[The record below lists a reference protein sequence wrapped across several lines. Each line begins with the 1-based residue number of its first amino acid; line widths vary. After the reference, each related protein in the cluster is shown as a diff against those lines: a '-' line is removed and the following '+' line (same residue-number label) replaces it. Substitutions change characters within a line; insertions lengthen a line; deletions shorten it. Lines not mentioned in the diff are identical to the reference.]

1 MTSTAWDASQ
11 VDDPPPPPSG
21 GLGDRGFL
29 LVLAASF
36 CAFANYAPLLSV
48 APLWADEGGAAS
60 AGVGAATGVTMA
72 TTVAAQLCMP
82 WLLRR
87 WNLAQ
92 VFAAGSLLLGVPT
105 LAYLLS
111 AQLAPVLAVSAVRGA
126 GFGVVAVAGSA
137 LVVELVAE
145 RKRGRAVAWHGIAA
159 GLPQVV
165 CLPLA
170 VWGVE
175 TWGYAPV
182 FVVTALLSIAA
193 APLIWP
199 VRRYGPLA
207 HAAAA
212 LRAGPRQP
220 EPAGR
225 WRPLLNPWSVLIT
238 AACAL
243 GGLTSFLPLALA
255 DGDVAAAAL
264 FVLAA
269 TMITGRWAAGWL
281 SDRFGPGRLL
291 VPSVLAC
298 AAGMAGFAA
307 AVAGAPA
314 WPVSLTAATVYGFG
328 FGALQNDTLVVMLTR
343 AGPRGSALASTV
355 WNSAY
360 DAGTGIGS
368 AGIGLLTGALT
379 VGGAFTVTAAA
390 IAASAPLAWAGARRS
405 RGRSRA
411 DGSP

>member
-1 MTSTAWDASQ
+1 MTSTVSRGE
-11 VDDPPPPPSG
+11 PPQSPG
-21 GLGDRGFL
+21 GLSGRGFL
-29 LVLAASF
+29 LVLAATF

-48 APLWADEGGAAS
+48 VPLWADEGGADA
-60 AGVGAATGVTMA
+60 AGTGAATGVTMA

-87 WNLAQ
+87 WSLAE
-92 VFAAGSLLLGVPT
+92 VFAVGALLLGVPT

-111 AQLAPVLAVSAVRGA
+111 SQLVPVLAVSAVRGA

-137 LVVELVAE
+137 LVADLVAE
-145 RKRGRAVAWHGIAA
+145 GKRGQAVGWHGIAA

-170 VWGVE
+170 VWGVDQ
-175 TWGYAPV
+175 WGYGPV
-182 FVVTALLSIAA
+182 FTATALLSIAA

-199 VRRYGPLA
+199 VRRHGPPA

-212 LRAGPRQP
+212 PRSAPQPGPPQP
-220 EPAGR
+220 EFR
-225 WRPLLNPWSVLIT
+225 WRPLLNPWTLLIT

-243 GGLTSFLPLALA
+243 GGLTSFLPLALEN
-255 DGDVAAAAL
+255 GDVAAAAL
-264 FVLAA
+264 FVLSA

-281 SDRFGPGRLL
+281 SDRFGTGRLL

-298 AAGMAGFAA
+298 ATGMAGFAA
-307 AVAGAPA
+307 AVAGAPV
-314 WPVSLTAATVYGFG
+314 WPVSLLAATVYGLG
-328 FGALQNDTLVVMLTR
+328 FGALQNDTLVVMFART
-343 AGPRGSALASTV
+343 GPGGSALASTV

-368 AGIGLLTGALT
+368 VSIGLLAGALT
-379 VGGAFTVTAAA
+379 MGGAFTVTAVA
-390 IAASAPLAWAGARRS
+390 IAAAAPLAWTCARRS
-405 RGRSRA
+405 R
-411 DGSP
+411 

>member
-1 MTSTAWDASQ
+1 MTSTVSRGE
-11 VDDPPPPPSG
+11 PPQSPG
-21 GLGDRGFL
+21 GLSGRGFL
-29 LVLAASF
+29 LVLAATF

-48 APLWADEGGAAS
+48 VPLWADEGGADA
-60 AGVGAATGVTMA
+60 AGTGAATGVTMA

-87 WNLAQ
+87 WSLAE
-92 VFAAGSLLLGVPT
+92 VFAVGALLLGVPT

-111 AQLAPVLAVSAVRGA
+111 SQLVPVLAVSAVRGA

-137 LVVELVAE
+137 LVADLVAE
-145 RKRGRAVAWHGIAA
+145 GKRGQAVGWHGIAA

-170 VWGVE
+170 VWGVDQ
-175 TWGYAPV
+175 WGYGPV
-182 FVVTALLSIAA
+182 FTATALLSIAA

-199 VRRYGPLA
+199 VRRHGPPA

-212 LRAGPRQP
+212 PRSAPQPGSPQP
-220 EPAGR
+220 EFTGR
-225 WRPLLNPWSVLIT
+225 WRPLLNPWTLLIT

-243 GGLTSFLPLALA
+243 GGLTSFLPLALEN
-255 DGDVAAAAL
+255 GDVAAAAL
-264 FVLAA
+264 FVLSA

-281 SDRFGPGRLL
+281 SDRFGTGRLL

-298 AAGMAGFAA
+298 ATGMAGFAA
-307 AVAGAPA
+307 AVAGAPV
-314 WPVSLTAATVYGFG
+314 WPVSLLAATVYGLG
-328 FGALQNDTLVVMLTR
+328 FGALQNDTLVVMFART
-343 AGPRGSALASTV
+343 GPGGSALASTV

-368 AGIGLLTGALT
+368 VSIGLLAGALT
-379 VGGAFTVTAAA
+379 MGGAFTVTAVA
-390 IAASAPLAWAGARRS
+390 IAAAAPLAWTCARRS
-405 RGRSRA
+405 R
-411 DGSP
+411 